1 MASTLYYTTV
11 QELKLYLPNRL
22 LGALTQ
28 DVEGNYLPE
37 NDIISSAIESAED
50 EVNSYLAK
58 RYTIPVRTSGGIVPS
73 RIKTLVYTITKYLL
87 YTRAALLSAEISQE
101 YDNAIVYL
109 DRIAT
114 GRATMPALDTVGFDK
129 NNENF
134 ELGNGSV
141 YEGLFKNYR
150 P

>member
-11 QELKLYLPNRL
+11 EELKLYLPNRL

-37 NDIISSAIESAED
+37 DDIISSAIESAED

-87 YTRAALLSAEISQE
+87 YTRAALLSSEISQE

-114 GRATMPALDTVGFDK
+114 GRATMPALDTVGFDE